1 MRIGIIDA
9 PKLRDS
15 RNVNITDH
23 KLVYCHVKCKKD
35 KKEPQLISYRDFS
48 KFDSEKVIRQIAEI
62 DWDSVTRMQDVDEME
77 KFITSNITKVYD
89 ENAPLVQKR
98 VTRRKAPWMNGEIK
112 RITRMKNKLRNKYWR
127 TRERSDWE
135 AYKDIRNGLNSIV
148 WKAKKSY
155 FAEELSLSKSP
166 KEFWRNLKQNGIVN
180 GKDNRSLPAEM
191 KADEVNKYFSEMG
204 QECDIDEDLL
214 KFYKENRKDEL
225 EPAFSF
231 MPVTED
237 DVKSAMNEIKS
248 HAVGYDNVSMTM
260 IKSVSP
266 FAIGAITHLINKS
279 LMSGK
284 FPQRWKTS
292 IVHPLPKVTT
302 PTSYNQLRPI
312 SILPAMSKIIEK
324 IVVRQIVNFT
334 NERGLLPKMQ
344 SGFRKDYST
353 CTALTNLF
361 AELFDAR
368 DEGLYSIIVM
378 LDFKQAFDSVSP
390 ELLVAMLHYL
400 GFDEGATDWIES
412 YSCERVQVTKI
423 GSETSRPLV
432 KRRGVAQGSGVGP
445 ILFIIYT
452 IALYICVRYS
462 KVHGYVDDC
471 QMHKPYKPG
480 QMAAAVAEVNSD
492 LHSVSEWSEKH
503 GLKLNINKCTVMHIA
518 PRESVQALSD
528 DGVCVTLGGQSL
540 AISAKIKTLGVELD
554 SSLSLSDHVT
564 HNIQK
569 AFGRLRGM
577 YRFKDLLPAPT
588 KLRIIQTIVLPV
600 FLLLLSCIR
609 KQYLQGG
616 QGQDSKVA
624 ELRRSICI
632 RPEAAR
638 PCNPL

>member
-1 MRIGIIDA
+1 
-9 PKLRDS
+9 
-15 RNVNITDH
+15 
-23 KLVYCHVKCKKD
+23 
-35 KKEPQLISYRDFS
+35 
-48 KFDSEKVIRQIAEI
+48 
-62 DWDSVTRMQDVDEME
+62 
-77 KFITSNITKVYD
+77 
-89 ENAPLVQKR
+89 
-98 VTRRKAPWMNGEIK
+98 MNGEIK

-577 YRFKDLLPAPT
+577 YRFKDLLPEPT

-600 FLLLLSCIR
+600 FYYCYPAYGNSISKGDKDRIQRLQNSAVRFVYGLKRRDHVTPYREASNLPLMETICSRLTCCMIHKVLKKR
-609 KQYLQGG
+609 EPQYLSEKLQYREE
-616 QGQDSKVA
+616 VA
-624 ELRRSICI
+624 QRGTRHGMNLHFPRVRLEEGRRSFSYFGPKLYNDLTENVKSIDSYMSFKK
-632 RPEAAR
+632 E
-638 PCNPL
+638 LKVVLSK